1 MNGNYLFDLCNY
13 NDTVA
18 HAPGLDIALAK
29 YMVDNPLPDGMTE
42 KDTVHFIT
50 EHYDCL
56 VAAYAKHDRKH
67 FVETVHQLVGQD
79 AQSEA

>member
-1 MNGNYLFDLCNY
+1 MDANYLYDLCAY

-18 HAPGLDIALAK
+18 KAAGLDIALAK

-50 EHYDCL
+50 SHYDCL
-56 VAAYAKHDRKH
+56 VAAYAKHDRNH
-67 FVETVHQLVGQD
+67 FVEIVHQLVGQA
-79 AQSEA
+79 AQPET